1 MAVQLAVSSLC
12 KERLTSLKQV
22 TTLCKKQEL
31 LYKPLFGTDL
41 KCLRVPLF
49 SFSHGTSQ
57 KSKHPSLLSFN
68 MQLIPRGS
76 DLKTL
81 CLSLFLFFRFSFSL
95 FLYLSTSTFYSYV
108 QHSAAVAVQG
118 QSRSFSVIGA
128 LLRNAHSRLRRGR
141 CLERIAGSSLAT
153 SRLVLQKRINHQK
166 RILIDTLALST
177 RVRPSIENVSSGV
190 T

>member
-31 LYKPLFGTDL
+31 LYKPQFGTDL

-81 CLSLFLFFRFSFSL
+81 RLSLFLFLDFFLSFSIFIHFHIL
-95 FLYLSTSTFYSYV
+95 FV
-108 QHSAAVAVQG
+108 RA
-118 QSRSFSVIGA
+118 
-128 LLRNAHSRLRRGR
+128 
-141 CLERIAGSSLAT
+141 
-153 SRLVLQKRINHQK
+153 
-166 RILIDTLALST
+166 ALSSGGRP
-177 RVRPSIENVSSGV
+177 RVEPKLLGDRCPSAKCSLKATETEVS
-190 T
+190 